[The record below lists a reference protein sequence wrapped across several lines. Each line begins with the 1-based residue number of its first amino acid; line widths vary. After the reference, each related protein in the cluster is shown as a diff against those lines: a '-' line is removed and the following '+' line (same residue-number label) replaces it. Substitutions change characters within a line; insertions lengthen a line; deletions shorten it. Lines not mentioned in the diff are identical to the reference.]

1 MHTGGSD
8 TPAWPPS
15 SRGWLAVLLLAL
27 ASIVSQWDRT
37 VINLMVGPIK
47 SAFALDDTSFA
58 ALQGVAFG
66 LFYVTACIPIGRLA
80 DRYERRLIIG
90 IALGF

>member
-1 MHTGGSD
+1 MSTGGND
-8 TPAWPPS
+8 TAPAWPPA

-47 SAFALDDTSFA
+47 EAFALDDTSFA

-66 LFYVTACIPIGRLA
+66 LFYITACGRA
-80 DRYERRLIIG
+80 
-90 IALGF
+90 